1 MRSHIL
7 QLCELLP
14 TNQCNSICI
23 KALLQQNLFRLCK
36 PSHLEVT
43 ASETLISAKTKILGQ
58 AFKTNQSPES
68 RHKLHFYCLLSC
80 GHLCKGMILQLKK
93 KSGKE
98 NI

>member
-23 KALLQQNLFRLCK
+23 KALLQENLFRLCK

-58 AFKTNQSPES
+58 AFKPNQSPES
-68 RHKLHFYCLLSC
+68 RHKLHLYCLPSC